1 MGKIEEYK
9 KKKTRLVIGLMSGTS
24 VDGIDAAL
32 VEVSGSFT
40 STKVKLLKYICVSF
54 DYKTKE
60 RIFKAFDYK
69 NTNIAELSDLNFKL
83 GKLFAQAAVKVAR
96 NARIPINKID
106 LISSHGQTIYHNPPH
121 STLQIGEGAQIA
133 VDTGCLTVS
142 DFRCADMA
150 AGGQAAPLVPYFDYI
165 IFADKKLNRVLLNIG
180 GISNITFIKKSSGI
194 DNLAAFDTGPGNMIV
209 DFLVKKFTNG
219 KQGYDKDGRF
229 AFSGKINYNLL
240 SKLLDMKYIKA
251 KPPKSTGRELF
262 GNDFAGNLIKENKG
276 VGLPDLITTVS
287 AFTAESIIWNI
298 KNNLKEKVDE
308 LIISGGGAKNKFFVE
323 YLKSGMHG
331 VKVYK
336 SDDFGINGDAKEAMA
351 FAVLGNEAVLGHFN
365 NAPSVTGA
373 KKKVIMGKISAGFP
387 TLRSGK
393 ESPAATRRKYE

>member
-1 MGKIEEYK
+1 MRGYENM
-9 KKKTRLVIGLMSGTS
+9 RLVIGLMSGTS

-40 STKVKLLKYICVSF
+40 STKIKLVKYICAPF
-54 DYKTKE
+54 DYKTRE

-69 NTNIAELSDLNFKL
+69 NTNIAELSDLNFEL
-83 GKLFAQAAVKVAR
+83 GKQFAKAAVKVAR
-96 NARIPINKID
+96 NAGIPINKID
-106 LISSHGQTIYHNPPH
+106 LVASHGQTIYHNPPH

-133 VDTGCLTVS
+133 VDTGRLTVS

-165 IFADKKLNRVLLNIG
+165 IFADKKLNRALLNIG

-194 DNLAAFDTGPGNMIV
+194 DKLVAFDTGPGNMIV
-209 DFLVKKFTNG
+209 DYLVKKFTNG

-240 SKLLDMKYIKA
+240 SKLLNIKYIKA

-262 GNDFAGNLIKENKG
+262 GNDFAGKLVKENKG
-276 VGLPDLITTVS
+276 VSLRDLITTVS
-287 AFTAESIIWNI
+287 AFTAESVIYNI

-323 YLKSGMHG
+323 YLKSGLLG

-336 SDDFGINGDAKEAMA
+336 SDDFGINGDAKEAIA
-351 FAVLGNEAVLGHFN
+351 FAVLGNETVLGHFN

-373 KKKVIMGKISAGFP
+373 KKKVIMGKIS
-387 TLRSGK
+387 R
-393 ESPAATRRKYE
+393 